1 MKLLK
6 SILLIAA
13 TALPLIHAHAQSPK
27 TINPRSQI
35 LQILHDHQVP
45 GAVVALIAKDS
56 VIWMGALGKAD
67 VKNNIPVTE
76 NTLFGIGSVAKT
88 FLSLAAMVAQEKGL
102 IDIHDLIRQIVP
114 SLVFT
119 NQWQTTDPV
128 RLIHLLEHTSG
139 FDEAHFSLFSQA
151 DASTPFQEVVKH
163 SQNALTTRWRPGSYD
178 AYNNL
183 GAIIAAHALEEAV
196 GQPFEEFVEEN
207 ILLPLGM
214 QRATYQRTKTLK
226 SYISK
231 GYAGTDYTE
240 EPWPNIPQWPA
251 GSLLTSI
258 QDMTNLVR
266 LFLNHGQFKGQSILS
281 SSSVKKMETPES
293 SFKAEAGVAYGYG
306 KGLRGKFEHG
316 YLFYGHDGS
325 YGGFLS
331 EFGYSRTLEAGYV
344 ILINNRDGKKAMKA
358 IKEELLRYVLPKK
371 ELKAPLTAHN
381 AAPPNAIAG
390 CYQPITTEMDIAQF
404 AMRIVDL
411 QFVTKKN
418 GQWYQKGV
426 LGGKQ
431 SLSPVSDTQFRR
443 SGESTA
449 TSVFVKKPHGNW
461 QWLDETAYQQIPVWW
476 GYAQFYTAVLCLLT
490 MLLTFVA
497 LLVWLPI
504 KLIRRESPSP
514 VQWIFMIAI
523 GSFMAMLASLVVYD
537 PMKMY
542 SPGAVLFLAFGWS
555 FLIFSLVGL
564 VQTLHAIY
572 RKSVKNRW
580 VQYHALLTCIS
591 CCTVA
596 TYLLYWGII
605 GLTLWNY

>member
-1 MKLLK
+1 M
-6 SILLIAA
+6 
-13 TALPLIHAHAQSPK
+13 
-27 TINPRSQI
+27 
-35 LQILHDHQVP
+35 
-45 GAVVALIAKDS
+45 
-56 VIWMGALGKAD
+56 
-67 VKNNIPVTE
+67 
-76 NTLFGIGSVAKT
+76 
-88 FLSLAAMVAQEKGL
+88 
-102 IDIHDLIRQIVP
+102 
-114 SLVFT
+114 
-119 NQWQTTDPV
+119 
-128 RLIHLLEHTSG
+128 
-139 FDEAHFSLFSQA
+139 
-151 DASTPFQEVVKH
+151 KH
-163 SQNALTTRWRPGSYD
+163 SQNALTTRWRPGDYY

-183 GAIIAAHALEEAV
+183 GSIVAAHVLEEAV

-207 ILLPLGM
+207 VLLPLGM

-281 SSSVKKMETPES
+281 SSSVKKTETPES

-331 EFGYSRTLEAGYV
+331 EFGYSRALEVGYV
-344 ILINNRDGKKAMKA
+344 ILINNRDEKKAMKA
-358 IKEELLRYVLPKK
+358 IKEKLLRYVLPEKDS
-371 ELKAPLTAHN
+371 KAPLTAHN
-381 AAPPNAIAG
+381 AAPSDAIAG

-404 AMRIVDL
+404 AMQLIDL
-411 QFVTKKN
+411 QFVTKEN

-443 SGESTA
+443 PGETTA

-476 GYAQFYTAVLCLLT
+476 GYVQFYTAVLCLLT

-514 VQWIFMIAI
+514 VQWISMVAI

-542 SPGAVLFLAFGWS
+542 SLGAILFLAFGWS

-580 VQYHALLTCIS
+580 VQYYTLLTCIS

-596 TYLLYWGII
+596 TYFLYWGII